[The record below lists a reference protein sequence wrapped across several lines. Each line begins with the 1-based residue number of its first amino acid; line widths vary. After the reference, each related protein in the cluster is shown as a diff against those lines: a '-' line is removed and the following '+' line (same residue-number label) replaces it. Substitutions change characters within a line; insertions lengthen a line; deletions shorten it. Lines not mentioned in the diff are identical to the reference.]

1 MNIGFIGTG
10 VMGTGIIN
18 NLLQAGYEVSV
29 FNRTHS
35 KANTVLNNGAIWRD
49 TPAKVAQYSDITFT
63 MVGYPKD
70 VEEVWTSEDGVF
82 AGAKEGSILVDMTTS
97 TPRLAEQL
105 AQTGAALGF
114 KVLDAPVSGG
124 DIGAKNGTLTIM
136 VGGEQQVLDEIKPV
150 LGVIGQQI
158 VLAGSAGKGQHM
170 KMSNNIGVAATVIT
184 MAESLVYA
192 KAAGLDLESAYNVW
206 RKGAAGSWSVD
217 NYIPRI
223 FQGDYAPG
231 FYVKHLLKD
240 LRIALDAAKEMDI
253 DLPNTELAE
262 QLFERL
268 SQEHGDEGVQ
278 AIVKLWASF
287 E

>member
-18 NLLQAGYEVSV
+18 NLLRAGYHVTV
-29 FNRTHS
+29 FNRTKN
-35 KANTVLNNGAIWRD
+35 KANEVLVNGAVWKD
-49 TPAKVAQYSDITFT
+49 TPAEVARNSDVTFT

-70 VEEVWTSEDGVF
+70 VEEVWVGENGVF
-82 AGAKEGSILVDMTTS
+82 SGAQTGAILVDMTTS

-105 AQTGAALGF
+105 AQTGTDLGF
-114 KVLDAPVSGG
+114 QVLDAPVSGG

-136 VGGEQQVLDEIKPV
+136 VGGEQSVLDEIKPV
-150 LGVIGQQI
+150 LSIMGQQI

-170 KMSNNIGVAATVIT
+170 KMSNNIGVAATVVT

-206 RKGAAGSWSVD
+206 RKGAAESWSVD

-223 FQGDYAPG
+223 FQEDYTPG

-253 DLPNTELAE
+253 ELPNAQLAE
-262 QLFERL
+262 QLFDKL
-268 SQEHGDEGVQ
+268 NQKHGDEGVQ